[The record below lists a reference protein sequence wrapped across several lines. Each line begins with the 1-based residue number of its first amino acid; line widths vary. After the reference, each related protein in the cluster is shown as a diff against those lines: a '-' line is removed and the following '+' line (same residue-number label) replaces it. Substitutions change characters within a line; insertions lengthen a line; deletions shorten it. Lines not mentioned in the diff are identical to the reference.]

1 MSKILKMDM
10 NLFQIN
16 KLGFTVYFLLG
27 IPFAFLPFIIS
38 YIVDLLFR
46 AMEVKNALNYNIL
59 VILFAVFNAVFIL
72 SIKYTAVFDIKSSFS
87 VGKRINKNIIA
98 QLIKNKKVKA
108 PSVGE
113 VVDILS
119 YDVMPMEFLLLT
131 HIDLVQQILYLIVTV
146 FILSRIN
153 SFITIIIILPFL
165 LLSFIGQYLGEKYKE
180 KYAGSR
186 AGSIDFSSAIS
197 DIVKNREN
205 IQFFAD
211 NESVLENF
219 RRKCTLRGKGRYEC
233 NIFSGKINITI
244 SLIRY
249 LCSALLMLAAAR
261 LLIHA
266 KLSTGDFT
274 LYMSYIG
281 FGCSYLA
288 LLKDTING
296 VKSVNNSMERIMK
309 SFSIDEKTGSILFS
323 PVILQEEKSELTHL
337 NELQFVNFR
346 MQKED
351 SGHSFTIKNNSLVAI
366 AGQNG
371 SGKTRFIRCLMGYAP
386 YEGDILIDGKNINL
400 SNVRFGYAGQNISL
414 FNDSIENNV
423 SLFSA
428 TGERVWQ
435 ALEFANLKEEAAKWK
450 TENPGQTIGANG
462 KKLSEG
468 QRQRLSVARAVYSEP
483 LIYIFDD
490 SFAFIDKVNRKE
502 IFEKMQK
509 LKGIKFF
516 ITNDA
521 NIINGADY
529 QMRIENGCIFTDPK

>member
-1 MSKILKMDM
+1 MSKILKIDM

-38 YIVDLLFR
+38 YIVDLLFK

-59 VILFAVFNAVFIL
+59 VILFAVFNAAFIL

-186 AGSIDFSSAIS
+186 AGSINFSSAIS

-205 IQFFAD
+205 IQFLAD

-244 SLIRY
+244 GLIRY

-261 LLIHA
+261 LLIRA

-296 VKSVNNSMERIMK
+296 VKSVNNSMERITK
-309 SFSIDEKTGSILFS
+309 SFSIDREKAGSALFS
-323 PVILQEEKSELTHL
+323 PVIIQEGRNELNYL

-428 TGERVWQ
+428 KEEGIWQ
-435 ALEFANLKEEAAKWK
+435 ALEFANLKDEASKWK
-450 TENPGQTIGANG
+450 LENPGQTIGANG
-462 KKLSEG
+462 KRLSEG
-468 QRQRLSVARAVYSEP
+468 QRQRLSIARAVYGEP

-490 SFAFIDKVNRKE
+490 SFAFIDKVNRRE

-516 ITNDA
+516 ITNDP
-521 NIINGADY
+521 NIINSADY
-529 QMRIENGCIFTDPK
+529 LMRMENGCIIMN